1 MSAVLQKICN
11 NYSCDN
17 QYIFRHKFVQKIFV
31 EYNISASIYNSK
43 TYRSFYLTIQRNK
56 MLIADWKTVVK
67 EEGKKEWKCSV
78 KCFLYEHLCPI
89 ISLVPLFPEVA
100 LKIKK
105 IFELNSTIRTPF

>member
-67 EEGKKEWKCSV
+67 EEGKKNGNV
-78 KCFLYEHLCPI
+78 Q
-89 ISLVPLFPEVA
+89 
-100 LKIKK
+100 
-105 IFELNSTIRTPF
+105 

>member
-1 MSAVLQKICN
+1 MGSRSLLFILRKVKDWLPLTRWELEDGLLGCRGE
-11 NYSCDN
+11 D
-17 QYIFRHKFVQKIFV
+17 RPV
-31 EYNISASIYNSK
+31 SK